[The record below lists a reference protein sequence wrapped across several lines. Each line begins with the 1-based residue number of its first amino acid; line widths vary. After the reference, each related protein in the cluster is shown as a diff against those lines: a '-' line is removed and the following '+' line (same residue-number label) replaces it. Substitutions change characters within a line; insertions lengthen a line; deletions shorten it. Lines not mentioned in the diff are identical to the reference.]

1 MDPVYLDQASHQQS
15 SSSNRIPYGFAV
27 GVFRVEKM
35 LTDLFKKDLPKGLA
49 LTLDDKEAV
58 TGNGFLYRA
67 GQIYQSE
74 SSMFTWADEIPF
86 NGRLWRLTLYSSE
99 AYMASNRSLLAWM
112 LLAKGLVLSS
122 LLQAFLLAMTGRT
135 AVVQR
140 QVQEQTKT
148 LQQESEKNRALL
160 RNGSDGI
167 HILDVEGNILEI
179 SDSFCEMLGYRR
191 DEMIGMNDSKWDA
204 HFLPS
209 ELTRKFQQ
217 ISLQKT
223 RVQFETCHKH
233 KRCWKVN

>member
-1 MDPVYLDQASHQQS
+1 
-15 SSSNRIPYGFAV
+15 
-27 GVFRVEKM
+27 
-35 LTDLFKKDLPKGLA
+35 
-49 LTLDDKEAV
+49 
-58 TGNGFLYRA
+58 
-67 GQIYQSE
+67 
-74 SSMFTWADEIPF
+74 
-86 NGRLWRLTLYSSE
+86 
-99 AYMASNRSLLAWM
+99 
-112 LLAKGLVLSS
+112 
-122 LLQAFLLAMTGRT
+122 MTGRT

-167 HILDVEGNILEI
+167 YILDVEGNILEI
-179 SDSFCEMLGYRR
+179 SDSFCEMLGYRL